1 MLTLYQKGQIQR
13 ELDGEVKHTESFVL
27 QYPHLLVPVMN
38 ALHKYYFIRALQGS
52 YFQRI
57 TSQKE

>member
-13 ELDGEVKHTESFVL
+13 EFEGEVKHTELFVL

-38 ALHKYYFIRALQGS
+38 ALHSFTSS
-52 YFQRI
+52 YMHFRDHVFKNKKQ
-57 TSQKE
+57 